1 MCCIHSRVCCI
12 CSRDD
17 TNLFNMSSFFFLS
30 AYVCLFLYAFCLSLS
45 VYLCLFVC
53 VCLSLSA
60 PLSLSACPCLSADL
74 CLSAHPVLLYLPVC
88 LSLSVRPSI
97 CWYFTR
103 PVYLSFLRS
112 TLYFAYVCTCIWV
125 HALSVSLCIWKPDTS
140 FLFDTL
146 FRTPLTWH
154 NANTNRIA
162 LK

>member
-17 TNLFNMSSFFFLS
+17 TNLCNMSSFFS
-30 AYVCLFLYAFCLSLS
+30 VCLCLSLS
-45 VYLCLFVC
+45 VCLLFVLICLSMSVC

>member
-17 TNLFNMSSFFFLS
+17 TNLCNMSSFFS
-30 AYVCLFLYAFCLSLS
+30 VCLCLSLS
-45 VYLCLFVC
+45 VCLLFVLICLSMSLC

>member
-17 TNLFNMSSFFFLS
+17 TNLCNMSSFFS
-30 AYVCLFLYAFCLSLS
+30 VCLCLSLS
-45 VYLCLFVC
+45 VCLLFVLICLSMSLC

-112 TLYFAYVCTCIWV
+112 TLCFAYVCTCIWV